1 MDSIQIPT
9 TYERADPLS
18 SCRLLTR
25 DGENPQKAGV
35 KAEQSVGQNSS
46 GAFSKDDIVTDKQFA
61 NEGLAYAR
69 DVEVTNG
76 RWAML
81 G

>member
-1 MDSIQIPT
+1 LTILKVTISQSDT
-9 TYERADPLS
+9 VG
-18 SCRLLTR
+18 CRVLAR
-25 DGENPQKAGV
+25 DDEESNSQSAAV
-35 KAEQSVGQNSS
+35 KLEQSIGQNSS
-46 GAFSKDDIVTDKQFA
+46 GFTKDDLVTDKQFA

-69 DVEVTNG
+69 DVEITNG